1 MRGDGVGVGDVGE
14 VPSFTWGARHQT
26 GDDDGGDAGRERDAR
41 VVGGH
46 RRAERDEA
54 AEPGGDGVELG
65 DGARGGHGAGGV
77 HGAGPR
83 RSDRMRGDGLG
94 VGDVGEV
101 PGGTRG
107 SGDTSGGDDGR
118 GAGRERDAGVVG
130 GCGYDERDAEGEPSR
145 VRVGVDNGARGEH
158 GAGGVHVPGS
168 RRSYGM
174 RVDGV
179 GVGDIRAVPGSAR
192 NHGIT
197 QGRHDIVVDRAY
209 FKSCVVV

>member
-1 MRGDGVGVGDVGE
+1 MRGDGVGVGDIGE

-46 RRAERDEA
+46 RRAERDAA

-65 DGARGGHGAGGV
+65 DGARG
-77 HGAGPR
+77 
-83 RSDRMRGDGLG
+83 
-94 VGDVGEV
+94 
-101 PGGTRG
+101 
-107 SGDTSGGDDGR
+107 
-118 GAGRERDAGVVG
+118 
-130 GCGYDERDAEGEPSR
+130 
-145 VRVGVDNGARGEH
+145 EH

-168 RRSYGM
+168 RSSYGM